1 MKRIKKMIS
10 FVFAVMLLSLPVFT
24 VYAEES
30 PRLVDMA
37 DLLTDTEEAKLLKEL
52 NEISVRQEFDIV
64 VVTTT
69 SLNGKNVMEYADDF
83 YDYNGYGF
91 GENYDGTLLLVDMG
105 SRQWWISTTGYGITA
120 LTDAGIDYISEEFL
134 PYLSDGEYY
143 EAFSTYAQL
152 CDEFVTQAREGEAY
166 DVSNMPKEAFPVA
179 TRLGIALIIGLVVGF
194 VGVTVLKGQMKSVR
208 RQSTAGGYVTQG
220 GLNLYTSRD
229 RFLYVHRDRER
240 LPEPDHGSHGNGGSS
255 VHRGSSGRSHG
266 GGGGRF

>member
-1 MKRIKKMIS
+1 MKNVKKIIS
-10 FVFAVMLLSLPVFT
+10 FVFAIMLLALPIST

-30 PRLVDMA
+30 PRLVDGA
-37 DLLTDTEEAKLLKEL
+37 DLLTDTEEAELLQEL
-52 NEISVRQEFDIV
+52 NEISVRQQFDIV
-64 VVTTT
+64 VVTTE
-69 SLNGKNVMEYADDF
+69 SLDGKSAMEYADDF

-91 GENYDGTLLLVDMG
+91 GDNYDGTLLLVDMD

-120 LTDAGIDYISEEFL
+120 LTDAGIDYISDEFL

-143 EAFSTYAQL
+143 EAFSIYAEL
-152 CDEFVTQAREGEAY
+152 CDEFVTQAREGKAY
-166 DVSNMPKEAFPVA
+166 DVSNMPKGAFPIVS
-179 TRLGIALIIGLVVGF
+179 RLGMSIIIGLVVGLI
-194 VGVTVLKGQMKSVR
+194 GVNVLNRQMKSVR
-208 RQSTAGGYVTQG
+208 SQKAAGNYVTQG

-240 LPEPDHGSHGNGGSS
+240 LPEQNHGGSS

>member
-10 FVFAVMLLSLPVFT
+10 FVFAVVLLSLPVFT

-105 SRQWWISTTGYGITA
+105 SRQWWISTTGCGITA

-166 DVSNMPKEAFPVA
+166 DVSNMPKEAFPVV
-179 TRLGIALIIGLVVGF
+179 TRLGMAIIIGLVVGF

-240 LPEPDHGSHGNGGSS
+240 LPKPDHGSHGNGGSS